1 MRALPC
7 VVGGDAPPHAESHA
21 PPQVG
26 YGTVE
31 VITGPCDTLHE
42 LKEVHE
48 RAVSRLVRAAAE
60 LDMHVLGFGI
70 QFVAAV
76 GGVLVMGA
84 P

>member
-1 MRALPC
+1 
-7 VVGGDAPPHAESHA
+7 
-21 PPQVG
+21 
-26 YGTVE
+26 
-31 VITGPCDTLHE
+31 

-70 QFVAAV
+70 QCVAAV